1 MGGSKRMMHKDY
13 AAASCA
19 VSESIAVS
27 PSPACAAAW
36 SFCCVCVQR
45 NATRVV
51 SKHSRHA
58 LQHLHTPHSSSC
70 NTPHASKCRSY
81 TPHHALP
88 KRTYPPANMPANMAA
103 NMAAHPQLVRQDLSC
118 LTAIAYGE
126 RAERHPH
133 THTTKH
139 TRDTATRR
147 DKE

>member
-1 MGGSKRMMHKDY
+1 MGGSSRMEQKDY

-58 LQHLHTPHSSSC
+58 LQYLHTKRPNMQH
-70 NTPHASKCRSY
+70 TTLLIMQHTTRFKMPQLY
-81 TPHHALP
+81 TPP
-88 KRTYPPANMPANMAA
+88 
-103 NMAAHPQLVRQDLSC
+103 C
-118 LTAIAYGE
+118 LA
-126 RAERHPH
+126 
-133 THTTKH
+133 
-139 TRDTATRR
+139 
-147 DKE
+147 